1 MTFSIEVKRKSKKT
15 IKAIVVNLNDHILRF
30 NGDASVKLERVL
42 SGKDIEEPNLF
53 SCFNEYVERSFD
65 SDKKLELYQLY
76 EQAHAI
82 SESPVY
88 KDYNVELAAILPIC
102 KKILN
107 LINVDHFLSFI
118 EYSPNHMK
126 VPADLSVAASK
137 GDYPSQTTITEYDYK
152 EVVKLTFVIRVLYPI
167 IFSLIYRF
175 DTTMGVGYS
184 EKECGKLI
192 KENPH
197 IINMYGWTKLK
208 TYVEYA
214 FSKRGEPM
222 DASAIGS
229 MEYFKERVLYNTIF
243 SRLCC
248 AVIPET
254 EEGKNIA
261 TAINAAV
268 RQHESSGTNFR
279 KKDDRESGD
288 EDKRSLLERY
298 QINEEIKA
306 TNEIMSGEF
315 FSMGLFD
322 EKDQERHVDRFKYPA
337 ASLGIKQPEL
347 VEKVYDNLSPGWDFE
362 LRDHIIKLLQL
373 TFYDAV
379 SPMIFWS
386 CDYVQ
391 LMAAISLGQV
401 RLAEW
406 GYSYLPSVLGAVNY
420 PEGMRS
426 LSEGLKLNTQDK
438 EFLESICDI
447 QSRND
452 EGRSF
457 NEVIEAATEFLD
469 NFGNGQWRSNLEY
482 GVLDNPVIYDRV
494 ERGALFE
501 LEIEVEVK
509 NEFIKLVRQIFG

>member
-15 IKAIVVNLNDHILRF
+15 IKAIVVSLNDHILRF
-30 NGDASVKLERVL
+30 NGDAGVKLERVV

-65 SDKKLELYQLY
+65 TDKKLELFQLY
-76 EQAHAI
+76 EQAYNIA
-82 SESPVY
+82 ESPVY
-88 KDYNVELAAILPIC
+88 KDYNVELATIKPIC
-102 KKILN
+102 NKILD
-107 LINVDHFLSFI
+107 LINVDHFISFI
-118 EYSPNHMK
+118 EYSPNHMR

-152 EVVKLTFVIRVLYPI
+152 ELVKMTFVIRVLFPI

-175 DTTMGVGYS
+175 DSQMGVGYS
-184 EKECGKLI
+184 EKECGNLI

-306 TNEIMSGEF
+306 TNEVMSGEF
-315 FSMGLFD
+315 FSMGLYD

-337 ASLGIKQPEL
+337 AALGIKQPEL
-347 VEKVYDNLSPGWDFE
+347 VERVYDNLSPSWEFE
-362 LRDHIIKLLQL
+362 LRDHIVKILQL

-386 CDYVQ
+386 CDYTQ
-391 LMAAISLGQV
+391 LMAAIALGQV
-401 RLAEW
+401 RLSEW
-406 GYSYLPSVLGAVNY
+406 GYSYLPSVLGAINY

-426 LSEGLKLNTQDK
+426 LSEGLKLNTEDK
-438 EFLESICDI
+438 EFLDSICDI

-457 NEVIEAATEFLD
+457 NEAIEAATEFLD

-482 GVLDNPVIYDRV
+482 GVLDNPKVYERV
-494 ERGALFE
+494 ERGDLFE
-501 LEIEVEVK
+501 LEIAVEVK
-509 NEFIKLVRQIFG
+509 NEFMRLIRQVMA